1 MQKKANTA
9 AFREKFRIRKL
20 CFLCVF
26 HFTPVFMHLNSAALS
41 EMYASSYTFIMHLDV
56 HLFMVL
62 ETIYSVISL
71 CESTAKHL
79 VNITFAV

>member
-1 MQKKANTA
+1 
-9 AFREKFRIRKL
+9 
-20 CFLCVF
+20 
-26 HFTPVFMHLNSAALS
+26 MHLNSAALL
-41 EMYASSYTFIMHLDV
+41 EIYASSYTFIMHLDV

-62 ETIYSVISL
+62 ETIYSVKSL